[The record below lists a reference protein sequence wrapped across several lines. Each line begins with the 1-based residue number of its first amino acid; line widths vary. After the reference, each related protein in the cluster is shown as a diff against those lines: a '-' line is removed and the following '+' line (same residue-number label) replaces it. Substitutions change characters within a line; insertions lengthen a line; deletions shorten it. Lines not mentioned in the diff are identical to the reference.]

1 MMLRLLGGEP
11 ERFQAVVI
19 SVAKVVDGSGHV
31 WGRFHSMGEAER
43 AKEQLQLQ
51 REHANKR
58 FFAEAG

>member
-1 MMLRLLGGEP
+1 MQLRLLGGEP

-43 AKEQLQLQ
+43 AKEQLQ